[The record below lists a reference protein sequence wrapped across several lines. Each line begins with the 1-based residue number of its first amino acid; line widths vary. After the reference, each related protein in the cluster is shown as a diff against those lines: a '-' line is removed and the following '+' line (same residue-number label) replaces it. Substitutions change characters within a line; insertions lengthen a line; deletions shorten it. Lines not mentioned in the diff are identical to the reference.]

1 MASEVAVEQQDQEFA
16 VKQFIELC
24 NNLGANCSTATSTG
38 TAAGAAAAAAAS
50 SSSNSSNASTSNF
63 HITINSTNNTH
74 QQQSQSQLQQ
84 IVAPETQIQ
93 TTLGGGG
100 GGGGGGALSSSSS
113 SSLPIRRH
121 ISHTTAVKF
130 LYARKFDI
138 QRAVSLYE
146 QHEQIRQREYLYN
159 IDADVEPLRSEL
171 QTGKF
176 TILPART
183 SSGAAIALFTAN
195 RHSPLSASHTT
206 TLQGIVY
213 QLDCALQDTDTQ
225 RAGLVFIYDMSGSK
239 YSNFDYDLSQ
249 KILTLL
255 KGGYPARL
263 KKVLIVTAPL
273 WFKAPFKILRLFV
286 REKLRERV
294 FTVSV
299 PQLSLHVPRK
309 ALPVHLGGTLEID
322 HATWLLNCRK
332 SMTNREDELLANLVG
347 VAGVAAAT
355 ATATTA
361 TPLSNGGS
369 NSGSNNAA
377 AATTIISAVH
387 QLSDSNT
394 TVVTVSGGAAAVA
407 AGGDGGAATGS
418 AATGTQQQQQQQQL
432 INTESTEPNEN
443 ITINGL
449 SPSHR
454 TANNTLLKLNTS
466 GIQQQNGTSA
476 AAGAGGDIATT
487 TATSTTTTTTAAAA
501 TTATTTTT
509 TTSGGVAAAGGGV
522 GVAVN
527 GSAAG
532 VGDLWSEN
540 PPSSAS
546 SGFSDDDSLAGQE
559 GDPKTLDQ
567 IVQMVKERRR
577 QGLIKE
583 YLDIRNRAPEGTF
596 LHARMRNNLT
606 KNRYTD
612 VLCYD
617 HSRVV
622 LAREDEDELSDY
634 INANFVDGYKQKNAY
649 ISTQGPLPKTSQ
661 DFWRMI
667 WEQHCL
673 VIVMTTRVM
682 ERGRVKCGQYW
693 EPTEDSSLE
702 FGNYHVRTISVE
714 CNEDYTVAS
723 LELRNLKTD
732 EIRNV
737 SHWQFTSWPDYGVP
751 SSAMAMLNFLQKV
764 RDKQA
769 QLVRALGDTW
779 AGHVRG
785 PPIVVHCSAGIGR
798 TGTFITLDICI
809 SRLEDVGTADIRG
822 TVEKIRSQRAYSI
835 QMPDQYV
842 FCHLALIE
850 YAHSRGMLQAVDLAG
865 FDERE
870 QDSE

>member
-1 MASEVAVEQQDQEFA
+1 MIDDAKDNCHRKVFLCLIKA
-16 VKQFIELC
+16 VKQFIDLC
-24 NNLGANCSTATSTG
+24 NQIGSTCTPRR
-38 TAAGAAAAAAAS
+38 
-50 SSSNSSNASTSNF
+50 N
-63 HITINSTNNTH
+63 I
-74 QQQSQSQLQQ
+74 SQ
-84 IVAPETQIQ
+84 
-93 TTLGGGG
+93 
-100 GGGGGGALSSSSS
+100 
-113 SSLPIRRH
+113 
-121 ISHTTAVKF
+121 TTAVKF
-130 LYARKFDI
+130 LYARKFDVP
-138 QRAVSLYE
+138 RAVSLYE
-146 QHEQIRQREYLYN
+146 QHEQIRLKEGLYN
-159 IDADVEPLRSEL
+159 IDPDVEPLRSEL

-176 TILPART
+176 TILSARD

-195 RHSPLSASHTT
+195 RHSPLSVTHTT

-213 QLDCALQDTDTQ
+213 QLDCALQDTETQ
-225 RAGLVFIYDMSGSK
+225 KAGLVFIYDMSGSK

-299 PQLSLHVPRK
+299 PTLSLHVPRK
-309 ALPVHLGGTLEID
+309 ALPIHLGGTLEID
-322 HATWLLNCRK
+322 HNTWLLHCRK
-332 SMTNREDELLANLVG
+332 SMTNREDELLANIGGLSPTAAVVVG
-347 VAGVAAAT
+347 GT
-355 ATATTA
+355 TATTA
-361 TPLSNGGS
+361 ANQ
-369 NSGSNNAA
+369 NNLNNQHI
-377 AATTIISAVH
+377 T
-387 QLSDSNT
+387 NT
-394 TVVTVSGGAAAVA
+394 AGLVVTN
-407 AGGDGGAATGS
+407 GDC
-418 AATGTQQQQQQQQL
+418 QQRFL
-432 INTESTEPNEN
+432 AEPNEN
-443 ITINGL
+443 ITTTLNSL
-449 SPSHR
+449 STSSPSPLTNGHHNS
-454 TANNTLLKLNTS
+454 TSSSSSSSIANNLN
-466 GIQQQNGTSA
+466 NLN
-476 AAGAGGDIATT
+476 
-487 TATSTTTTTTAAAA
+487 AAAA
-501 TTATTTTT
+501 TATTVLSNNKLVALGLTNG
-509 TTSGGVAAAGGGV
+509 SSNIANGGVDHLAAVLSTNSSSALPVVVNGIATGITAISGIAGGGV
-522 GVAVN
+522 GGGGGGGQTATSTVTPTAVAAN
-527 GSAAG
+527 SNSTGTTG
-532 VGDLWSEN
+532 LNDFWTEN

-559 GDPKTLDQ
+559 GDPKTIEQ
-567 IVQMVKERRR
+567 IVQMVKARGR
-577 QGLIKE
+577 QGLVKE
-583 YLDIRNRAPEGTF
+583 YAEIRSRAPDGTF

-622 LAREDEDELSDY
+622 LSRVDGDDVSDY

-693 EPTEDSSLE
+693 EPAENSSLE
-702 FGNYHVRTISVE
+702 FGNFHVRTLSIE
-714 CNEDYTVAS
+714 TNEDYTVAS
-723 LELRNLKTD
+723 LELRNTKTD
-732 EIRNV
+732 EVRNV

-751 SSAMAMLNFLQKV
+751 SSAMAMITFLQKV
-764 RDKQA
+764 REKQA
-769 QLVRALGDTW
+769 QMVQSLGDTW
-779 AGHVRG
+779 AGHPRG

-822 TVEKIRSQRAYSI
+822 TVEKIRAQRAYSI

-850 YAHSRGMLQAVDLAG
+850 YAISRGMLKAVDLTG
-865 FDERE
+865 FDDRDE
-870 QDSE
+870 DSE

>member
-1 MASEVAVEQQDQEFA
+1 MVHLYQRRRSREQA
-16 VKQFIELC
+16 VKQFIDLC
-24 NNLGANCSTATSTG
+24 NNLGANCSTTTSTSPSV
-38 TAAGAAAAAAAS
+38 S
-50 SSSNSSNASTSNF
+50 SSSASSTQNL
-63 HITINSTNNTH
+63 IGVVPP
-74 QQQSQSQLQQ
+74 QLQQ
-84 IVAPETQIQ
+84 QLQVQLPPPA
-93 TTLGGGG
+93 GGGE
-100 GGGGGGALSSSSS
+100 GGGGAA
-113 SSLPIRRH
+113 PVRRH

-138 QRAVSLYE
+138 PRAVSLYE
-146 QHEQIRQREYLYN
+146 QHEQIRLKEDLYN
-159 IDADVEPLRSEL
+159 IDPDVEPLRSEL

-195 RHSPLSASHTT
+195 RHSPLSVSHRT

-213 QLDCALQDTDTQ
+213 QLDSALQDSETQ

-299 PQLSLHVPRK
+299 PQLALHVPRK
-309 ALPVHLGGTLEID
+309 ALPIHLGGTLEVD
-322 HATWLLNCRK
+322 HATWLHSCRQ
-332 SMTNREDELLANLVG
+332 SMTNREDELLANIVG
-347 VAGVAAAT
+347 VGGSGSATGSAAVVATNGTETEAAT
-355 ATATTA
+355 TGA
-361 TPLSNGGS
+361 
-369 NSGSNNAA
+369 
-377 AATTIISAVH
+377 TIISAVH
-387 QLSDSNT
+387 QLGDNNT
-394 TVVTVSGGAAAVA
+394 TVVTVSNGVGPAGTAAGGATAAAAAAAAVSC
-407 AGGDGGAATGS
+407 S
-418 AATGTQQQQQQQQL
+418 A
-432 INTESTEPNEN
+432 EPNEN

-454 TANNTLLKLNTS
+454 PANNSSSSSSSTATAANPLKLNTS
-466 GIQQQNGTSA
+466 GA
-476 AAGAGGDIATT
+476 ADNNSTITNATT
-487 TATSTTTTTTAAAA
+487 TAGAGA
-501 TTATTTTT
+501 
-509 TTSGGVAAAGGGV
+509 GAAGGTT
-522 GVAVN
+522 N
-527 GSAAG
+527 GG
-532 VGDLWSEN
+532 GEFWSEN

-559 GDPKTLDQ
+559 GDPKPIDQ
-567 IVQMVKERRR
+567 IVQMVKQRGRH
-577 QGLIKE
+577 GLIKE
-583 YLDIRNRAPEGTF
+583 YADIRNRAPEGTF
-596 LHARMRNNLT
+596 LHARMRANLT

-622 LAREDEDELSDY
+622 LAHEDGDEPSDY

-693 EPTEDSSLE
+693 EPTEESSLE
-702 FGNYHVRTISVE
+702 FGDYHVRTISVE
-714 CNEDYTVAS
+714 CNEDYMVAS
-723 LELRNLKTD
+723 LELRNIKTD

-764 RDKQA
+764 REKQA
-769 QLVRALGDTW
+769 QLVAGLGDTW
-779 AGHVRG
+779 AGHARG

-850 YAHSRGMLQAVDLAG
+850 YAYSRGMLQTVDLAG

>member
-1 MASEVAVEQQDQEFA
+1 MVHLYQRRRSREQA
-16 VKQFIELC
+16 VKQFIDLC
-24 NNLGANCSTATSTG
+24 NNLGATTTAATGTLTTSTS
-38 TAAGAAAAAAAS
+38 TLSAVSASASASASSTNSDSSTQILAGAAAPLAFTVPPTEAATA
-50 SSSNSSNASTSNF
+50 
-63 HITINSTNNTH
+63 
-74 QQQSQSQLQQ
+74 
-84 IVAPETQIQ
+84 
-93 TTLGGGG
+93 GGGEG
-100 GGGGGGALSSSSS
+100 PQLA
-113 SSLPIRRH
+113 PTIARRQ

-138 QRAVSLYE
+138 PRAVSLYE
-146 QHEQIRQREYLYN
+146 QHEQIRQKEYLYN
-159 IDADVEPLRSEL
+159 IDPDVEPLRSEL

-195 RHSPLSASHTT
+195 RHSPLSVGHTT

-213 QLDCALQDTDTQ
+213 QLDSALQDTETQ

-299 PQLSLHVPRK
+299 PQLGLHVPRK
-309 ALPVHLGGTLEID
+309 ALPLHLGGTLEID
-322 HATWLLNCRK
+322 HATWLLNCRQ
-332 SMTNREDELLANLVG
+332 SMTNREDELLANITVG
-347 VAGVAAAT
+347 VTGVTGVAAVA
-355 ATATTA
+355 ATTNGSGSG
-361 TPLSNGGS
+361 TGGGS
-369 NSGSNNAA
+369 GNAA
-377 AATTIISAVH
+377 ATIISAVH
-387 QLSDSNT
+387 QLADNNT
-394 TVVTVSGGAAAVA
+394 TVVTVSNGEGNDATAMLVAGSGG
-407 AGGDGGAATGS
+407 S
-418 AATGTQQQQQQQQL
+418 
-432 INTESTEPNEN
+432 IEPNEN

-454 TANNTLLKLNTS
+454 GGATGGGGGGTSPLKLNTS
-466 GIQQQNGTSA
+466 GVPLDGNVPETTTGATTNSSTGA
-476 AAGAGGDIATT
+476 AVAVGAVRATGGPGAGATNGGEF
-487 TATSTTTTTTAAAA
+487 
-501 TTATTTTT
+501 
-509 TTSGGVAAAGGGV
+509 
-522 GVAVN
+522 
-527 GSAAG
+527 
-532 VGDLWSEN
+532 WSEN

-559 GDPKTLDQ
+559 GDPKPIEQ
-567 IVQMVKERRR
+567 IVQMVKQRGRH
-577 QGLIKE
+577 GLVKE
-583 YLDIRNRAPEGTF
+583 YADIRNRTPDGTF
-596 LHARMRNNLT
+596 LHARMRANLT

-612 VLCYD
+612 VLCFD

-622 LAREDEDELSDY
+622 LAHEDGGEELSDY

-649 ISTQGPLPKTSQ
+649 ISTQGPLPKTSH

-702 FGNYHVRTISVE
+702 YGDFHVRTLSVE

-723 LELRNLKTD
+723 LELRNIKTD

-769 QLVRALGDTW
+769 ELVDALGDTW
-779 AGHVRG
+779 AGHARG

-850 YAHSRGMLQAVDLAG
+850 YAYSRGMLQTVDLAG

-870 QDSE
+870 PDSE

>member
-1 MASEVAVEQQDQEFA
+1 MVHLYQRRRNREQA
-16 VKQFIELC
+16 VKQFIDLC
-24 NNLGANCSTATSTG
+24 NNLGANCSTTT
-38 TAAGAAAAAAAS
+38 AAS
-50 SSSNSSNASTSNF
+50 SSASASTAS
-63 HITINSTNNTH
+63 STQNLTAIVPP
-74 QQQSQSQLQQ
+74 QPQLQVQ
-84 IVAPETQIQ
+84 LPAAPHGLQF
-93 TTLGGGG
+93 G
-100 GGGGGGALSSSSS
+100 GGGGGGAAGAGGGEGGRAA
-113 SSLPIRRH
+113 PVRRH

-138 QRAVSLYE
+138 PRAVSLYE
-146 QHEQIRQREYLYN
+146 QHEQIRQKEYLYN
-159 IDADVEPLRSEL
+159 IDPDVEPLRSEL

-195 RHSPLSASHTT
+195 RHSPLSVSHTT

-213 QLDCALQDTDTQ
+213 QLDSALQDSETQ

-299 PQLSLHVPRK
+299 PQLALHVPRK
-309 ALPVHLGGTLEID
+309 ALPIYLGGTLEVD
-322 HATWLLNCRK
+322 HATWLLSCRQ
-332 SMTNREDELLANLVG
+332 SMTNREDELLANIVG
-347 VAGVAAAT
+347 GGVGGSGSGSGSPVATNGTESEAVAAAAAASSSSATGTGT
-355 ATATTA
+355 AAAGAGAGAATTA
-361 TPLSNGGS
+361 TTTGS
-369 NSGSNNAA
+369 
-377 AATTIISAVH
+377 TIISAVH
-387 QLSDSNT
+387 QLGENNT
-394 TVVTVSGGAAAVA
+394 TVVTVSNGVGPA
-407 AGGDGGAATGS
+407 GS
-418 AATGTQQQQQQQQL
+418 AG
-432 INTESTEPNEN
+432 ESLEGPTAEV

-454 TANNTLLKLNTS
+454 NSSSSSSSANATLANPLKLNTS
-466 GIQQQNGTSA
+466 GSAENNGSSSNNTTTTNTTA
-476 AAGAGGDIATT
+476 AGGAGGAGAGGTT
-487 TATSTTTTTTAAAA
+487 N
-501 TTATTTTT
+501 
-509 TTSGGVAAAGGGV
+509 GGGEF
-522 GVAVN
+522 
-527 GSAAG
+527 
-532 VGDLWSEN
+532 WSEN

-559 GDPKTLDQ
+559 GDPKPIDQ
-567 IVQMVKERRR
+567 IVQMVKQRGRH
-577 QGLIKE
+577 GLIKE
-583 YLDIRNRAPEGTF
+583 YADIRNRAPEGTF
-596 LHARMRNNLT
+596 LHARMRANLT

-622 LAREDEDELSDY
+622 LAHEDGDEPSDY

-693 EPTEDSSLE
+693 EPTEESSLE
-702 FGNYHVRTISVE
+702 FGDYHVRTISVE
-714 CNEDYTVAS
+714 CNEDYMVAS
-723 LELRNLKTD
+723 LELRNIKTD

-764 RDKQA
+764 REKQA
-769 QLVRALGDTW
+769 QLVAALGDTW
-779 AGHVRG
+779 AGHPRG

-809 SRLEDVGTADIRG
+809 SRLEDVATADIRG

-850 YAHSRGMLQAVDLAG
+850 YAYSRGMLQTVDLAG

-870 QDSE
+870 PDSE

>member
-1 MASEVAVEQQDQEFA
+1 MLQA
-16 VKQFIELC
+16 VKQFIDLC
-24 NNLGANCSTATSTG
+24 NNLGANCSTASS
-38 TAAGAAAAAAAS
+38 AAATSSTS
-50 SSSNSSNASTSNF
+50 SSCSSNASTSNF
-63 HITINSTNNTH
+63 HITINTNNTH
-74 QQQSQSQLQQ
+74 QQQPQPQQQPQQ

-93 TTLGGGG
+93 TTAVA
-100 GGGGGGALSSSSS
+100 GGGGGGAGAGALSTS

-309 ALPVHLGGTLEID
+309 ALPVHLGGTLEFD

-347 VAGVAAAT
+347 VAAGGVAALAPI
-355 ATATTA
+355 AAA
-361 TPLSNGGS
+361 TPLSNGSS
-369 NSGSNNAA
+369 NSTGPTAA
-377 AATTIISAVH
+377 PALATATVISAVH
-387 QLSDSNT
+387 QLAESNT
-394 TVVTVSGGAAAVA
+394 TVVTVSGGAAA
-407 AGGDGGAATGS
+407 AGEEANGS
-418 AATGTQQQQQQQQL
+418 AAAAGAQQPQPQPPS
-432 INTESTEPNEN
+432 NNSDSTEPNEN

-454 TANNTLLKLNTS
+454 TAASTLLKLNTS
-466 GIQQQNGTSA
+466 GIPQQQPPQQNGAAGGEAATATPASTASGGAATVAGGSA
-476 AAGAGGDIATT
+476 A
-487 TATSTTTTTTAAAA
+487 
-501 TTATTTTT
+501 
-509 TTSGGVAAAGGGV
+509 GVAA
-522 GVAVN
+522 AVN

-532 VGDLWSEN
+532 VGECWSEN

-546 SGFSDDDSLAGQE
+546 SGFSDDDSLAGQD
-559 GDPKTLDQ
+559 GDPKSLDQ
-567 IVQMVKERRR
+567 IVQMVRERRR

-622 LAREDEDELSDY
+622 LAREEEDDLSDY

>member
-1 MASEVAVEQQDQEFA
+1 MQETQWNKDKPDDGCNNKKTRSEGSSGCHQRLFLCIAKA
-16 VKQFIELC
+16 VKQFIDLC
-24 NNLGANCSTATSTG
+24 NDLGANCSPAATTVTATNTNTSP
-38 TAAGAAAAAAAS
+38 AAS
-50 SSSNSSNASTSNF
+50 ACSSTTSSTHNLITGGTQQQTQQLQVQSSSATAGCVGS
-63 HITINSTNNTH
+63 
-74 QQQSQSQLQQ
+74 
-84 IVAPETQIQ
+84 
-93 TTLGGGG
+93 
-100 GGGGGGALSSSSS
+100 GGGATLE
-113 SSLPIRRH
+113 RRH

-130 LYARKFDI
+130 LNARKFDVE
-138 QRAVSLYE
+138 RAVSLYV
-146 QHEQIRQREYLYN
+146 QHEQIRQKESLDTIN
-159 IDADVEPLRSEL
+159 PDVEPLLSEL
-171 QTGKF
+171 KTSKF

-183 SSGAAIALFTAN
+183 SSGAAIALFTAS
-195 RHSPLSASHTT
+195 RHSPLSVSHKT

-213 QLDCALQDTDTQ
+213 QLDSALQDTETQ

-299 PQLSLHVPRK
+299 PQLALHVPRT
-309 ALPVHLGGTLEID
+309 ALPIHLGGTLEIK
-322 HATWLLNCRK
+322 HATWLLSCRQ
-332 SMTNREDELLANLVG
+332 SMTNREDELANIVG
-347 VAGVAAAT
+347 VGSGSGTAVAAA
-355 ATATTA
+355 
-361 TPLSNGGS
+361 
-369 NSGSNNAA
+369 AA
-377 AATTIISAVH
+377 AAANGTETEAATAGSTIISAVH
-387 QLSDSNT
+387 QLGGDNNT
-394 TVVTVSGGAAAVA
+394 TVVTVVSNGVGPAGSPGDAGSKPAVSGG
-407 AGGDGGAATGS
+407 S
-418 AATGTQQQQQQQQL
+418 
-432 INTESTEPNEN
+432 EPNEN

-449 SPSHR
+449 SPSHQR
-454 TANNTLLKLNTS
+454 QANGSSCASSTAVNPLKLNTS
-466 GIQQQNGTSA
+466 GVAENSSSSSSGATTNTTA
-476 AAGAGGDIATT
+476 TAPAGAATTGGGGATT
-487 TATSTTTTTTAAAA
+487 TN
-501 TTATTTTT
+501 
-509 TTSGGVAAAGGGV
+509 GGGEF
-522 GVAVN
+522 
-527 GSAAG
+527 
-532 VGDLWSEN
+532 WSEN

-559 GDPKTLDQ
+559 GDPKPIEL
-567 IVQMVKERRR
+567 IVQMVKQRGRT
-577 QGLIKE
+577 GLIKE
-583 YLDIRNRAPEGTF
+583 YADIRNRAPEGTF
-596 LHARMRNNLT
+596 LYARMRPNQT

-622 LAREDEDELSDY
+622 LAHEDGDEPSDY

-649 ISTQGPLPKTSQ
+649 ISTQGPLPKTSP

-693 EPTEDSSLE
+693 EPTENSSLE

-723 LELRNLKTD
+723 LELKNIKTD

-769 QLVRALGDTW
+769 ELVHALGDTW
-779 AGHVRG
+779 AGHARG

-850 YAHSRGMLQAVDLAG
+850 YAYSRGMLQTVDLAG

>member
-1 MASEVAVEQQDQEFA
+1 MIDDAKDNCHRKVFLCLIKA
-16 VKQFIELC
+16 VKQFIDLC
-24 NNLGANCSTATSTG
+24 NQIGSTCTPRR
-38 TAAGAAAAAAAS
+38 
-50 SSSNSSNASTSNF
+50 N
-63 HITINSTNNTH
+63 I
-74 QQQSQSQLQQ
+74 SQ
-84 IVAPETQIQ
+84 
-93 TTLGGGG
+93 
-100 GGGGGGALSSSSS
+100 
-113 SSLPIRRH
+113 
-121 ISHTTAVKF
+121 TTAVKF
-130 LYARKFDI
+130 LYARKFDVP
-138 QRAVSLYE
+138 RAVSLYE
-146 QHEQIRQREYLYN
+146 QHEQIRLKEGLYN
-159 IDADVEPLRSEL
+159 IDPDIEPLRSEL

-176 TILPART
+176 TILPARD

-195 RHSPLSASHTT
+195 RHSPLSVTHTT

-213 QLDCALQDTDTQ
+213 QLDCALQDTETQ
-225 RAGLVFIYDMSGSK
+225 KAGLVFIYDMSGSK

-299 PQLSLHVPRK
+299 PTLSLHVPRK
-309 ALPVHLGGTLEID
+309 ALPIHLGGTLEID
-322 HATWLLNCRK
+322 HNTWLLHCRK
-332 SMTNREDELLANLVG
+332 SMTNREDELLANIGGLSPTAAVVVG
-347 VAGVAAAT
+347 GTAAT
-355 ATATTA
+355 ANQNNLNNQHITNTAG
-361 TPLSNGGS
+361 L
-369 NSGSNNAA
+369 
-377 AATTIISAVH
+377 
-387 QLSDSNT
+387 
-394 TVVTVSGGAAAVA
+394 VVTN
-407 AGGDGGAATGS
+407 GDCQRFLA
-418 AATGTQQQQQQQQL
+418 
-432 INTESTEPNEN
+432 EPNEN
-443 ITINGL
+443 ITTPTAAATTTIVNNQGTSSSAASPLTNGHHNSTSSSSSSSSTTSSSSIANNLNNLNATAAAVLSNNKLVVLGLANGSNTATGINGDHLATVL
-449 SPSHR
+449 SSSSSPVVV
-454 TANNTLLKLNTS
+454 
-466 GIQQQNGTSA
+466 NGTATGITAIS
-476 AAGAGGDIATT
+476 GSGGGGGGGGQTPTT
-487 TATSTTTTTTAAAA
+487 TATPTAANSNSG
-501 TTATTTTT
+501 TTGLTDFWT
-509 TTSGGVAAAGGGV
+509 
-522 GVAVN
+522 
-527 GSAAG
+527 
-532 VGDLWSEN
+532 EN

-559 GDPKTLDQ
+559 GDPKTIEQ
-567 IVQMVKERRR
+567 IVQMVKARGR
-577 QGLIKE
+577 QGLVKE
-583 YLDIRNRAPEGTF
+583 YADIRSRAPDGTF

-622 LAREDEDELSDY
+622 LSRVDGDDVSDY

-693 EPTEDSSLE
+693 EPAENSSLE
-702 FGNYHVRTISVE
+702 FGNFHVRTLSIE
-714 CNEDYTVAS
+714 TNEDYTVAS
-723 LELRNLKTD
+723 LELRNTKTD
-732 EIRNV
+732 EVRNV

-751 SSAMAMLNFLQKV
+751 SSAMAMITFLQKV
-764 RDKQA
+764 REKQA
-769 QLVRALGDTW
+769 QMVQSLGDTW
-779 AGHVRG
+779 AGHPRG

-822 TVEKIRSQRAYSI
+822 TVEKIRAQRAYSI

-850 YAHSRGMLQAVDLAG
+850 YAISRGMLTAVDLTG
-865 FDERE
+865 FDDRDE
-870 QDSE
+870 DSE